1 MKIIVF
7 GATGGTGKL
16 IVSQALAKGHS
27 VTAFVRN
34 PEGLKQ
40 DPHLRV
46 VQGDVL
52 DFATVVDAVRGHR
65 AVLSALGAR
74 TLKKTDVLSQ
84 ALPNILEAM
93 RQEYVTRLIV
103 LGASGVHKDHGK
115 YQNALTNIALW
126 VAKKTMLKHP
136 FVDQAA
142 QERFWPQAMSTTRS
156 CAPRGSLTDPSPAPT
171 ASCPTRFR
179 PAHSPSPAPTWPIL
193 CCSSSPIRASI
204 ARVPTSGQA
213 RPKA

>member
-34 PEGLKQ
+34 PEGLMQ

-46 VQGDVL
+46 VQGDVF
-52 DFATVVDAVRGHR
+52 DFATVVNAVRGHR

-74 TLKKTDVLSQ
+74 TRKKTDVLSQ
-84 ALPNILEAM
+84 AIPHILEGM

-103 LGASGVHKDHGK
+103 LGASGVHKDHGT
-115 YQNALTNIALW
+115 YQNGLSNIAPW
-126 VAKKTMLKHP
+126 GAKERMLK
-136 FVDQAA
+136 
-142 QERFWPQAMSTTRS
+142 
-156 CAPRGSLTDPSPAPT
+156 PT
-171 ASCPTRFR
+171 
-179 PAHSPSPAPTWPIL
+179 
-193 CCSSSPIRASI
+193 
-204 ARVPTSGQA
+204 
-213 RPKA
+213 

>member
-34 PEGLKQ
+34 PEGLTQ

-46 VQGDVL
+46 IQGDVF

-74 TLKKTDVLSQ
+74 TRKKADILPN
-84 ALPNILEAM
+84 ALPVLLGAM
-93 RQEYVTRLIV
+93 RR
-103 LGASGVHKDHGK
+103 
-115 YQNALTNIALW
+115 
-126 VAKKTMLKHP
+126 
-136 FVDQAA
+136 
-142 QERFWPQAMSTTRS
+142 
-156 CAPRGSLTDPSPAPT
+156 TD
-171 ASCPTRFR
+171 
-179 PAHSPSPAPTWPIL
+179 IL
-193 CCSSSPIRASI
+193 R
-204 ARVPTSGQA
+204 
-213 RPKA
+213 